1 MAHDYLELTDQLE
14 RAWSRRLALRRVCL
28 ADAWPLFEATRNP
41 LFNKH
46 LLWDQ
51 PRDEHD
57 AIARMDAIVEAARR
71 GKLAALSG
79 VLRATGEWASLF
91 RFQPYAADPQAIEMG
106 IWTHDRFWAGRF
118 SLELGL
124 MCVDA
129 VFDSCDVDRL
139 IGAASPDNRGS
150 CFLMRSVGMSEADLV
165 HRRTESGRMV
175 ALQEF
180 EILRE
185 DWEQQVAERAQ
196 APAYALVEAGGKA
209 SSCRGRVAV
218 PWREIR
224 EDRADVAEMAG

>member
-1 MAHDYLELTDQLE
+1 MAHDYLELTDRLE
-14 RAWSRRLALRRVCL
+14 RAYSRRLALRRATL

-51 PRDEHD
+51 PTREHD
-57 AIARMDAIVEAARR
+57 AVARMDAIVEAARR
-71 GKLAALSG
+71 GRLAALSG

-91 RFQPYAADPQAIEMG
+91 RFQPYAADPRAMEMG

-124 MCVDA
+124 LCVDA
-129 VFDSCDVDRL
+129 VFDSCGVDRL
-139 IGAASPDNRGS
+139 IGAAAPENRGS

-165 HRRTESGRMV
+165 RRPTESGRTV

-180 EILRE
+180 ELRRF
-185 DWEQQVAERAQ
+185 DWEHQVEARAQ
-196 APAYALVEAGGKA
+196 APAYALVEAGGRTSK
-209 SSCRGRVAV
+209 SRGAVAA
-218 PWREIR
+218 PWCETPH
-224 EDRADVAEMAG
+224 RAEAIEMAE

>member
-1 MAHDYLELTDQLE
+1 MAHDYLELTDRLE
-14 RAWSRRLALRRVCL
+14 RSYSRRLALRRAAL

-51 PRDEHD
+51 PAREHD
-57 AIARMDAIVEAARR
+57 ALARMDAIVEAARR
-71 GKLAALSG
+71 GRLAALSG

-91 RFQPYAADPQAIEMG
+91 RFQPYAADPEAMEMG

-124 MCVDA
+124 LCVDA

-139 IGAASPDNRGS
+139 VGAAAPENRGS

-165 HRRTESGRMV
+165 HRPTESGRMV

-180 EILRE
+180 ELPRV
-185 DWEQQVAERAQ
+185 DWERQVAERARV
-196 APAYALVEAGGKA
+196 PAYAVVEAGGRT
-209 SSCRGRVAV
+209 STSRGNVTA
-218 PWREIR
+218 PWCANWVQ
-224 EDRADVAEMAG
+224 ADAIEMAE

>member
-1 MAHDYLELTDQLE
+1 MAHDYLELTDRLE
-14 RAWSRRLALRRVCL
+14 RAYSRRLALRRASL

-51 PRDEHD
+51 PAREHE
-57 AIARMDAIVEAARR
+57 ALARMDAIVEAARR
-71 GKLAALSG
+71 GRLAALSG

-91 RFQPYAADPQAIEMG
+91 RFQPYAADPLAMEMG

-124 MCVDA
+124 LCVDA
-129 VFDSCDVDRL
+129 VFDNCDVDRL
-139 IGAASPDNRGS
+139 IGAAAPENRGS

-165 HRRTESGRMV
+165 RRPTESGRTV

-180 EILRE
+180 ELLRV
-185 DWEQQVAERAQ
+185 DWERQVAQRTK
-196 APAYALVEAGGKA
+196 APAYALVESGGQA
-209 SSCRGRVAV
+209 STSRGDVAV
-218 PWREIR
+218 PWCETRQ
-224 EDRADVAEMAG
+224 RAEAVEMAE

>member
-1 MAHDYLELTDQLE
+1 MAHDYLELTDRLE
-14 RAWSRRLALRRVCL
+14 RAYSRRLALRRVSL

-41 LFNKH
+41 LFNKY

-51 PRDEHD
+51 PAREHD

-71 GKLAALSG
+71 GRLAALSG

-91 RFQPYAADPQAIEMG
+91 RFQPYAADPEAMEMG

-124 MCVDA
+124 LCVDA

-139 IGAASPDNRGS
+139 IGAASPENRGS
-150 CFLMRSVGMSEADLV
+150 CFLMRSVGMSETDLV
-165 HRRTESGRMV
+165 RRPTESGRTL

-180 EILRE
+180 ELRRF
-185 DWEQQVAERAQ
+185 DWEQQVAERAK
-196 APAYALVEAGGKA
+196 APAYALVEAGGRA
-209 SSCRGRVAV
+209 SKSRGDVAV
-218 PWREIR
+218 PWCETRHRPE
-224 EDRADVAEMAG
+224 AFEMAE

>member
-1 MAHDYLELTDQLE
+1 MAHDYLELTDRLE
-14 RAWSRRLALRRVCL
+14 RAYSRRLALRRVAL
-28 ADAWPLFEATRNP
+28 SDAWPLFEATRNP

-51 PRDEHD
+51 PEREHD

-71 GKLAALSG
+71 GRLAALSG

-91 RFQPYAADPQAIEMG
+91 RFQPYAADPETMEMG

-124 MCVDA
+124 LCVDA

-139 IGAASPDNRGS
+139 IGAAAPENRGS

-165 HRRTESGRMV
+165 RRPTESGRSV

-180 EILRE
+180 ELLRS
-185 DWEQQVAERAQ
+185 DWERQVAERIKG
-196 APAYALVEAGGKA
+196 PAYAIVDAGGR
-209 SSCRGRVAV
+209 SSTSRDGSAP
-218 PWREIR
+218 PWCETIQRSET
-224 EDRADVAEMAG
+224 VEMAQ

>member
-1 MAHDYLELTDQLE
+1 MAHDYLELTDRLE
-14 RAWSRRLALRRVCL
+14 RAYSRRLALRRVSL

-51 PRDEHD
+51 PERQHD

-71 GKLAALSG
+71 GRLAALSG

-91 RFQPYAADPQAIEMG
+91 RFQPYAADPEAMEMG

-124 MCVDA
+124 LCVDA

-139 IGAASPDNRGS
+139 IGAAAPENRGS

-165 HRRTESGRMV
+165 RRPTESGRLV
-175 ALQEF
+175 TLQEF
-180 EILRE
+180 ELLRS
-185 DWEQQVAERAQ
+185 DWEDQVAARAKG
-196 APAYALVEAGGKA
+196 PAYAVVEAGGRA
-209 SSCRGRVAV
+209 STSRGGAAPAWCETRQSGEAV
-218 PWREIR
+218 
-224 EDRADVAEMAG
+224 DMAR